1 MSLYQIAAPD
11 LAPLAVGF
19 TELHL
24 LEGLG
29 FSRDGKSLL
38 VRATFTDS
46 TDVGVVLHYGVWL
59 YDLTTQQYT
68 RCLNTELAGSAA
80 EAQLLDIESAS
91 LVGSGNDLVILA
103 ETHLRGS
110 GEESRL
116 ALIGTEG
123 VDPNLLATL
132 LGSDMEPRIERY
144 SISQDGRFLAL
155 QTDSAL
161 LAPVDS
167 PDANSSSDIYLLD
180 LLTRRVDRV
189 TFVGGSEVMQPA
201 YLGNVITHDGKVQV
215 AFATDAV
222 FSTVDKNAAFSD
234 PTAPYL
240 RDAYLWSSAF
250 DASGLIGS
258 PTFRL
263 ASAIPQASVGNQAS
277 GFVDA
282 DSPILATPA
291 GVFFSSG
298 SADLVSSDTND
309 AQDAF
314 LKPTTLATIRVALP
328 GLGELD
334 AGTSFLS
341 ASSSGRFSALLTNS
355 PEVSGAP
362 GVQQMVVV
370 DLQDGTW
377 NTSSMNGSTLA
388 NNDVVG
394 GVIAPNGSAVAFT
407 SLADNLAATAPVAL
421 GGSLFVATTGF
432 DTNTVPTGSITVT
445 GTAKQGEALTV
456 TNTLADV
463 DGLGTVSYQWK
474 ADGSAISGATN
485 STYTLTQTEVGK
497 TITVTASYTDGQGTF
512 ESVTSVETGPV
523 AASVESNPI
532 NIVYGSYG
540 DDGLMGTEADDLLYG
555 REGNDW
561 LSGGAG
567 DDTLLGGAGRDWFD
581 GSGTG
586 NDLIAGSVVRD
597 RVNYTD
603 YNGVDYTRLTSDL
616 SVDLS
621 GIMGDGSSGSGW
633 ASSAESGSDEL
644 RNINYVYAG
653 SGNDSLQGSSA
664 LVQEVFMGGLGDDT
678 IDGGAIAAGQP
689 NNNRVVY
696 MNAAAAVTVD
706 LQAGTATGGD
716 GNDTLRNITQ
726 VIGSAHDDL
735 LRGSDNLNLTEYFEG
750 QGGNDIIDGGSGFDV
765 VRYLWNSKSSVVV
778 DLMAGTASGS
788 ASGND
793 TLMNIEGAWGSD
805 YGDTLSGTQGGDVLK
820 GFNGEDFLNGRA
832 GDDTLDGG
840 DGDDWADYQ
849 QASGSVTVDLSAAV
863 NQATGADG
871 TDQLIS
877 IEHVR
882 GGGYDDRLTGDAG
895 DNMLRGGAGNDT
907 LDGGPGTDWADY
919 RNATGSVEADLSQSE
934 ATGADGT
941 DLLISIENVRG
952 SDYNDLLIGDA
963 GDNWLRGRGGND
975 MIDGG
980 EGSDWADYRDA
991 GGSVY
996 VDLYNGTTSGSSG
1009 SDILISI
1016 ENLRGGNS
1024 DDVLSGDDF
1033 DNRLVGLAG
1042 NDNLNGNSGNDTI
1055 EGGDG
1060 NDRLDGGYGDDV
1072 LLGGAG
1078 RDWFEFDDDSNDTID
1093 GGVIAD
1099 RADYTD
1105 SNWIDASFI
1114 SGSGLIVDMRG
1125 ISGDG
1130 SQGWGTASYIGGGTT
1145 TFANINRV
1153 ITGSLDD
1160 LIWGSSAHINE
1171 VFQGGLGDDT
1181 IDGGAIDPVAQDNN
1195 NRVHYSNA
1203 PFAVTVDLAAGIATG
1218 GDGTD
1223 TLININQALG
1233 SAYDDVLLGSDSVLA
1248 EHFEGMAGNDTIDGR
1263 GGHDIVR
1270 YSSASYGVVVDLASG
1285 SASGFFAGDLGTDTL
1300 LNIEGVV
1307 GSTYED
1313 SLFGG
1318 AADETFQGYKGNDT
1332 IDGGGGID
1340 RVDYTWSTSA
1350 VTVDLAAGTASDG
1363 FGGSD
1368 ILRNLEIVRGSNFN
1382 DLVIGNAADNV
1393 LEGRAGDDALIGGA
1407 GNDTIFGG
1415 DGEAD
1420 VALYS
1425 GNQADYRVTHQADGS
1440 LLVADLREAGEGTD
1454 ILTGV
1459 EVLRFADGDLQ
1470 SVATTVSTLSGL
1482 VYHWKSHALL
1492 DNVSL
1497 QISGADGDFS
1507 TQTVQGHFDFS
1518 GLTSEGYSLIASLE
1532 PGNSEGAVTV
1542 SDALAALR
1550 MVKGLNPNPDPDGT
1564 EPLTASELSPYQVM
1578 AADVDGDTRVTMADV
1593 EAILRMA
1600 VKAEGAMAPEW
1611 LFVEE
1616 SRDFWDE
1623 SSGLYTLT
1631 ASSAGWDHSMQVT
1644 IGADLNQVNLVG
1656 VLKGDVNGSWEPAT
1670 IGVTGSTGLY

>member
-1 MSLYQIAAPD
+1 MSQSIA
-11 LAPLAVGF
+11 F
-19 TELHL
+19 I
-24 LEGLG
+24 
-29 FSRDGKSLL
+29 
-38 VRATFTDS
+38 DS
-46 TDVGVVLHYGVWL
+46 
-59 YDLTTQQYT
+59 
-68 RCLNTELAGSAA
+68 
-80 EAQLLDIESAS
+80 
-91 LVGSGNDLVILA
+91 
-103 ETHLRGS
+103 RGS
-110 GEESRL
+110 GYRTLIDSLPTGTDWVLLDAQEDGLLQMQR
-116 ALIGTEG
+116 ALTGLSGLDSIHIVSHGSAGT
-123 VDPNLLATL
+123 LY
-132 LGSDMEPRIERY
+132 LGSTVLDAGKLAVY
-144 SISQDGRFLAL
+144 QSQLQALGASLSASGDILLYGCNVAAGTAGAEFVTALA
-155 QTDSAL
+155 QATGAD
-161 LAPVDS
+161 
-167 PDANSSSDIYLLD
+167 
-180 LLTRRVDRV
+180 
-189 TFVGGSEVMQPA
+189 
-201 YLGNVITHDGKVQV
+201 V
-215 AFATDAV
+215 AASTDATGPV
-222 FSTVDKNAAFSD
+222 TLGGD
-234 PTAPYL
+234 
-240 RDAYLWSSAF
+240 
-250 DASGLIGS
+250 
-258 PTFRL
+258 
-263 ASAIPQASVGNQAS
+263 
-277 GFVDA
+277 
-282 DSPILATPA
+282 
-291 GVFFSSG
+291 GVLEHSSG
-298 SADLVSSDTND
+298 SVEAPALAASNLGGLLTVAGAVITDFGSIDHGYSVTVQADGKILVAGSSYNGSNYDFALARYNTDGSLDTSFSGD
-309 AQDAF
+309 G
-314 LKPTTLATIRVALP
+314 LLTTDFGSTSDNGASVTVLIDGKILVAGSINGDFALARYNTDGSLDTTFSANYTSTGTVTI
-328 GLGELD
+328 
-334 AGTSFLS
+334 AGTATQGQTLT
-341 ASSSGRFSALLTNS
+341 AS
-355 PEVSGAP
+355 
-362 GVQQMVVV
+362 
-370 DLQDGTW
+370 
-377 NTSSMNGSTLA
+377 
-388 NNDVVG
+388 NN
-394 GVIAPNGSAVAFT
+394 
-407 SLADNLAATAPVAL
+407 LAD
-421 GGSLFVATTGF
+421 
-432 DTNTVPTGSITVT
+432 I
-445 GTAKQGEALTV
+445 
-456 TNTLADV
+456 
-463 DGLGTVSYQWK
+463 DGLGTISYQWK
-474 ADGSAISGATN
+474 ADGTSISGAT
-485 STYTLTQTEVGK
+485 SDSYTLTQSEIGK

-540 DDGLMGTEADDLLYG
+540 DDGLMGTEADDVLYG

-561 LSGGAG
+561 LSSGAG

-586 NDLIAGSVVRD
+586 NDLIDGSVVRD

-621 GIMGDGSSGSGW
+621 GLTGDGSNGSGW
-633 ASSAESGSDEL
+633 AVSAESGTDEL
-644 RNINYVYAG
+644 RNINYVYGG

-664 LVQEVFMGGLGDDT
+664 LIQEVFMGGLGDDT

-750 QGGNDIIDGGSGFDV
+750 QGGNDFIDGGDGFDV

-778 DLMAGTASGS
+778 DLMAGTASGF

-882 GGGYDDRLTGDAG
+882 GGGYDDKLTGDAG

-907 LDGGPGTDWADY
+907 
-919 RNATGSVEADLSQSE
+919 
-934 ATGADGT
+934 
-941 DLLISIENVRG
+941 
-952 SDYNDLLIGDA
+952 
-963 GDNWLRGRGGND
+963 
-975 MIDGG
+975 IDGG

-1016 ENLRGGNS
+1016 ENLRGSNS

-1033 DNRLVGLAG
+1033 DNRLVGLPG
-1042 NDNLNGNSGNDTI
+1042 NDNLNGYSGNDTV

-1060 NDRLDGGYGDDV
+1060 NDRIDGGYGDDV

-1078 RDWFEFDDDSNDTID
+1078 RDWFGFDDDSNDTID
-1093 GGVIAD
+1093 GGVVAD

-1130 SQGWGTASYIGGGTT
+1130 SQGSGTASYIGGGTT
-1145 TFANINRV
+1145 TFSNINRV

-1160 LIWGSSAHINE
+1160 LILGSSAHINE

-1195 NRVHYSNA
+1195 NRVQYSNA
-1203 PFAVTVDLAAGIATG
+1203 PFAVMVDLAAGIAAG
-1218 GDGTD
+1218 GDGND
-1223 TLININQALG
+1223 TLININQVLG
-1233 SAYDDVLLGSDSVLA
+1233 SAYDDVLLGSDSFLT
-1248 EHFEGMAGNDTIDGR
+1248 EHFEGMAGNDTIEGR

-1270 YSSASYGVVVDLASG
+1270 YLSASYGVVVDLATG

-1300 LNIEGVV
+1300 LDIEGVV

-1318 AADETFQGYKGNDT
+1318 AADESFQGYKGNDS

-1368 ILRNLEIVRGSNFN
+1368 ILRNLEGVRGSNFN
-1382 DLVIGNAADNV
+1382 DRVIGNAADNV